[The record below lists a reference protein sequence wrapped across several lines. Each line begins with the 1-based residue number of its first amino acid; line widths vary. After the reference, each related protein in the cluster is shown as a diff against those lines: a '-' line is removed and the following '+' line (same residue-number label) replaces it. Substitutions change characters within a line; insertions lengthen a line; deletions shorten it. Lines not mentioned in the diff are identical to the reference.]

1 MNSYGYSRVTYMHGP
16 KFNAETQSMF
26 TVANTAGLTGN
37 VTV

>member
-26 TVANTAGLTGN
+26 TVNTAGLTGN